1 MDLEEYSKSNGSKD
15 VKLSVCRLNSKLLED
30 YWRQKDNEFGCHSAL
45 TLRYFLLSL
54 ELDEL
59 KKQKSKCHVFS
70 SDEVNLLPSMD
81 SCSTSKSG
89 LFQSI
94 FLILFDLLYV
104 DIKKLM
110 NSSKYSIV
118 SNSFQNISFW
128 IILR

>member
-1 MDLEEYSKSNGSKD
+1 MDLEEYSKSNGCKD

-30 YWRQKDNEFGCHSAL
+30 YWRQKDSEFGCNSAL
-45 TLRYFLLSL
+45 ALRYFLLSV

-59 KKQKSKCHVFS
+59 KKQKSKCHVFR

-94 FLILFDLLYV
+94 FHTLFDLL
-104 DIKKLM
+104 
-110 NSSKYSIV
+110 NPST
-118 SNSFQNISFW
+118 N
-128 IILR
+128 

>member
-1 MDLEEYSKSNGSKD
+1 MDLEEFSTSNGCKD

-30 YWRQKDNEFGCHSAL
+30 YWRQKDNEFGCNSAL
-45 TLRYFLLSL
+45 ALRYFLLSL

-59 KKQKSKCHVFS
+59 KKQKSKCHVFR

-94 FLILFDLLYV
+94 FHTLFDLLKGAFTYDV
-104 DIKKLM
+104 RFLG
-110 NSSKYSIV
+110 
-118 SNSFQNISFW
+118 
-128 IILR
+128 R